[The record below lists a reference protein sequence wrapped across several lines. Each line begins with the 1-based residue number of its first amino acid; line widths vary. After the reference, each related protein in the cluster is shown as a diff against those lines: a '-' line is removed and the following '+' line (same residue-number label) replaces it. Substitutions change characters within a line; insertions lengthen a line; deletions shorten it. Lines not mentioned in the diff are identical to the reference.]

1 MCLTLEP
8 DLDFDF
14 DFDFDFDLDLDLN
27 RFDLVCAISTKII
40 YFRLGM
46 DTISIMLLIFSAVFL
61 FLYITGKYY
70 LREGFSTDDTNYD
83 KMDTDERA
91 KAQRM
96 AQLHAPGI
104 YNTTGI
110 RSDLVGDHPYATDPI
125 QTVDDYEYS
134 MIFQNEGSRVAGKRA
149 ISDAMS
155 RYPMDW
161 SAQPPSSQLFQEKLE
176 GFVNA
181 VAADS
186 AQVNTN
192 EFNSISGKSEQPPDK
207 DALEDAEK
215 KLLATYNPEH
225 TKDLLHYNLKD
236 TKKLVKKMYAKKGLE
251 AVIEKSNQGTNVF
264 EIVETKELNPTIVW
278 EDDPISEVNRNIIRG
293 ENRIEVPLY
302 ASDTAAGLDPFFEPR
317 QPTTMGKHDYT
328 KWTPG
333 LERSFAPT
341 YTGNEFGE
349 SGYFQ
354 TTAEPLDKGY
364 SDWNYNGGY
373 TSNRV
378 QDIQS
383 ESVSGSGSG
392 SVKSIY
398 GKIPTIKLDTR
409 KPSAS
414 GSGSGSGT
422 SVRAGSSLR

>member
-1 MCLTLEP
+1 ML
-8 DLDFDF
+8 
-14 DFDFDFDLDLDLN
+14 
-27 RFDLVCAISTKII
+27 II
-40 YFRLGM
+40 C
-46 DTISIMLLIFSAVFL
+46 TAAFL
-61 FLYITGKYY
+61 FLYISGQYY
-70 LREGFSTDDTNYD
+70 LREGFLTDDTKYD
-83 KMDTDERA
+83 KMNTDEMEKA
-91 KAQRM
+91 KRM

-110 RSDLVGDHPYATDPI
+110 RSDLVGDHAYATDPI
-125 QTVDDYEYS
+125 QTIDDYEYS

-192 EFNSISGKSEQPPDK
+192 EFNSISGKQEQPPDK

-236 TKKLVKKMYAKKGLE
+236 TKKLLKKMYAKRGLVP
-251 AVIEKSNQGTNVF
+251 VIEKSNQGTNVF
-264 EIVETKELNPTIVW
+264 EIVETKELNPTIIW

-341 YTGNEFGE
+341 YTGNENGD
-349 SGYFQ
+349 SNYFQ
-354 TTAEPLDKGY
+354 TKPGSLDKGY
-364 SDWNYNGGY
+364 SNWDWNGGY

-378 QDIQS
+378 RDSQ
-383 ESVSGSGSG
+383 
-392 SVKSIY
+392 
-398 GKIPTIKLDTR
+398 
-409 KPSAS
+409 
-414 GSGSGSGT
+414 SGSGT
-422 SVRAGSSLR
+422 KIGTVTGVRMGSRSGSGTL